1 VPPRHVTPQ
10 SKATTR
16 VGSEAPRVSVC
27 VVTDGDPTHL
37 SEMLTALDAQSIGSD
52 EFEIIVVDNGSSDN
66 SRSLLMDSVSTS
78 RATLRI
84 VRNDSPVD
92 MAIALDQ
99 AWKAAVAPLVAFLE
113 PSCIPSSGWLFAA
126 IEGLERRPHVG
137 NGLLLTRPGQE
148 DRGGFLSNRYFNDSW
163 QRHRFTTANLF
174 CRRKDLAAVGG
185 WCGGPPTASRRKPSH
200 VAGGAIELV
209 SRIVANTEATPA
221 YMSNAVVYHDI
232 DDAPLR
238 VRMVRTLT
246 EPCPPGSVSRKLL
259 AGGLFWQ
266 TVDWQAL
273 LALLGLVGML
283 RNWRSFLLA
292 VPWLHH
298 RTCVLPLCD
307 GPRRRWAVLPGAFVM
322 DLLAVVGAAR
332 GSGARSGQVVL

>member
-1 VPPRHVTPQ
+1 
-10 SKATTR
+10 
-16 VGSEAPRVSVC
+16 
-27 VVTDGDPTHL
+27 
-37 SEMLTALDAQSIGSD
+37 LDAQSIGSD
-52 EFEIIVVDNGSSDN
+52 EFEIIVVDNGSSDT
-66 SRSLLMDSVSTS
+66 SRSLLLDSVSTS

-84 VRNDSPVD
+84 VRNDSPAD

-99 AWKAAVAPLVAFLE
+99 AWQAAVAPLVAFLE

-148 DRGGFLSNRYFNDSW
+148 DRGGFLSNRYFSDSW

-185 WCGGPPTASRRKPSH
+185 WSGGPPTASRGKSSH
-200 VAGGAIELV
+200 VEGEAIDLV

-221 YMSNAVVYHDI
+221 YISNAVVYHDI

-238 VRMVRTLT
+238 IRMTRTLT
-246 EPCPPGSVSRKLL
+246 EPCPPGSVSRSLL

-283 RNWRSFLLA
+283 RNWRSVLLA

-332 GSGARSGQVVL
+332 GSGARSGQLVL